1 MFYIS
6 TRNQNIKKSAAE
18 AILMG
23 IADDGGLYVPNDLK
37 SASFPMDKL
46 LELSEMDIDI
56 KIGEASNRIILAE
69 KIHL

>member
-6 TRNQNIKKSAAE
+6 TRNENIHKSAAE

-37 SASFPMDKL
+37 SARFPMETLRELNDK
-46 LELSEMDIDI
+46 EQG
-56 KIGEASNRIILAE
+56 KIYRSRFKSIRR
-69 KIHL
+69 KI